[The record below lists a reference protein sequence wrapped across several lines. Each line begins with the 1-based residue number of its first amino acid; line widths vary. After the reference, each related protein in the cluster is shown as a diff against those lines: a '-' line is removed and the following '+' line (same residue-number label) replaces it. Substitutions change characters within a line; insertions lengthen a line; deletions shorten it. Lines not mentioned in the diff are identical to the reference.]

1 MSDEPVW
8 KGVISVGSLKSEV
21 KLSTEGIRYIA
32 LFESITGARTKDCFE
47 DTDNNRLIFVV
58 KSGDMGLAIGK
69 GGDRINRVKK
79 AINKHIEVIE
89 YSEDPVEFVKNS
101 FHPVSI
107 KNVNIV
113 DKDDKRIAY
122 VEVHTKE
129 KGLAI
134 GRDGKNIEKVKK
146 LSLRHHNIA
155 DVIIQ

>member
-1 MSDEPVW
+1 MGS
-8 KGVISVGSLKSEV
+8 KGEI

-32 LFESITGARTKDCFE
+32 LFESFTGARAKDCYE
-47 DTDNNRLIFVV
+47 DDDNKRLIFVV

-69 GGDRINRVKK
+69 GGDHINRVKK
-79 AINKHIEVIE
+79 AIGKHIEIIE
-89 YSEDPVEFVKNS
+89 HSEDPLEFVKNA

-107 KNVNIV
+107 KNVNLAV
-113 DKDDKRIAY
+113 KDDKRIAY
-122 VEVHTKE
+122 VEVLTKE

-146 LSLRHHNIA
+146 LSLRHHNID

>member
-1 MSDEPVW
+1 M
-8 KGVISVGSLKSEV
+8 SEV

-32 LFESITGARTKDCFE
+32 LFESLTGARARDCYE

-79 AINKHIEVIE
+79 AIGKHIEIIE
-89 YSEDPVEFVKNS
+89 HSEDPAEFVKNA

-107 KNVNIV
+107 KNVNIAV
-113 DKDDKRIAY
+113 KENKRIAY

-134 GRDGKNIEKVKK
+134 GRDGKNIEKVKN
-146 LSLRHHNIA
+146 LSLRHHNIE

>member
-1 MSDEPVW
+1 M
-8 KGVISVGSLKSEV
+8 SEV

-32 LFESITGARTKDCFE
+32 LFESLTGARARDCYE
-47 DTDNNRLIFVV
+47 DADNNRLIFVV
-58 KSGDMGLAIGK
+58 KGGDMGLAIGK

-79 AINKHIEVIE
+79 AIGKHIEIIE
-89 YSEDPVEFVKNS
+89 HSEDPVEFVKNA

-107 KNVNIV
+107 KNVNIAV
-113 DKDDKRIAY
+113 KDNKRIAY

-146 LSLRHHNIA
+146 LSARHHNID